1 MIRNQLYPYI
11 EKYINDYLHGFTKEQ
26 LTLAITQGE
35 LKLEKINIRP
45 DAINKTMDENN
56 VPFWLKAGLISKIHI
71 GCSVMNIIGEI
82 PLEIL
87 IDKID
92 IILSPSYKWILKNM
106 DSKKLSDIIENVI
119 NPIYSE
125 KKNENDLENFDVS
138 VFIKPIIDEIFKDKT
153 DFSKSINSM
162 FDGIYKYFEMPN
174 FAVIAK
180 IENIHIR
187 IEDDQLTNYFADI
200 ALGFKIEKIFLQ
212 LGFKGSMKKNVFK
225 ISKFDMYWETNA
237 KILIPILFYN
247 SCMING
253 ELSKKYYNELEE
265 QKIQNF
271 EYSQGTKLIVENFS
285 ININFGTKNNNEKNN
300 DIFDIKNENYKMYV
314 QIASNEL
321 VLNLY
326 PELLLIQKNL
336 LTFMSSFN
344 IIEKLQQYKPNQ
356 SIINITNNYNKKIA
370 IRNWVNFIF
379 WSQKLLKNQII
390 LKDNPFREEFKRF
403 YNIYILKKNIF
414 DILNKENNNDED
426 KKNNANEEETQ
437 RGGNNEINKNKI
449 PMDEKNINANL
460 TITNSNKNNLNK
472 NKDNSKNK
480 IKEEDKQIRDFTV
493 SFIFKF
499 LIKGII
505 INLHPGVKSDCVNL
519 AIFNINSLNIKI
531 ELNKEQFNFLM
542 GADSFDIYTNKTIY
556 GERVILCPNSY
567 RKDLPIN
574 QISKKNFLNDSINNK
589 FTNYLKNTE
598 DLGLSRLI
606 KKFNPN
612 HEEKVKIIDES
623 LNIGASL
630 TYFKSNNNDLI
641 NSVPLNNLTMTKI
654 KSNEKLRASNQNS
667 NSSMTQNKFNTPFNL
682 NNSINLTHYSQIRN
696 TSNFSNIGISRRPSS
711 FAKTVINNYE
721 KKNLRKKQE
730 LKKQKNELDISQ
742 AINSYNTKIIKLR
755 KINPL
760 NLKSSNNKI
769 SKTSYNFLK
778 NNKNQIINNKKNI
791 ILKNKNPQI
800 NSDNF
805 LTNISF
811 NEKQSPLNF
820 IEIYSNNDVGAFKI
834 NFIKYNNKVSLDE
847 FSIQLGTIRSNF
859 FSKYISELL
868 SVLIDY
874 KIVTNTPEIIRNPIK
889 SSDGGGIDGTKN
901 LMKMREYFYS
911 LLTRLPPD
919 QKTESIKEYIN
930 YLKNEIKKYKNLHFN
945 SDEYF
950 QLNYLFSIFPK
961 GVKIHF
967 DYENIECVY
976 YNNLNKLLGKIM
988 IEPYEINFT
997 INLSKINVKL
1007 FGLSLEVNDL
1017 EESKSLMEQIKKIL
1031 DEKLKITKIILEPC
1045 YKLLKEELEKS
1056 K

>member
-1 MIRNQLYPYI
+1 MIKNQLYPYI

-87 IDKID
+87 IEKID

-106 DSKKLSDIIENVI
+106 NSEKITNIIQNVI

-125 KKNENDLENFDVS
+125 KKIESDLENFDVS
-138 VFIKPIIDEIFKDKT
+138 VFIKPVIEEIFKDKT
-153 DFSKSINSM
+153 DFSKSINGM
-162 FDGIYKYFEMPN
+162 FNGIYKYFEMPN

-180 IENIHIR
+180 IKDVHIR
-187 IEDDQLTNYFADI
+187 IEDDQLTNYFSDI
-200 ALGFKIEKIFLQ
+200 ALGFRIQKIFLQ

-237 KILIPILFYN
+237 QILIPIIFYN
-247 SCMING
+247 SCMVNG
-253 ELSKKYYNELEE
+253 ELNKRYYKELKEI
-265 QKIQNF
+265 KIQNF
-271 EYSQGTKLIVENFS
+271 EYTHGTKLIIENFS
-285 ININFGTKNNNEKNN
+285 MNIKFGTKDNNEKNS
-300 DIFDIKNENYKMYV
+300 DVFDIKAGNYKMYV

-336 LTFMSSFN
+336 LSFMSSFN

-426 KKNNANEEETQ
+426 KKNDGNDDKTGRGPKNEK
-437 RGGNNEINKNKI
+437 NKKKI
-449 PMDEKNINANL
+449 PMDEKSIYEAPTATNL
-460 TITNSNKNNLNK
+460 NKNNLNK
-472 NKDNSKNK
+472 NRGTSKTK
-480 IKEEDKQIRDFTV
+480 IKEEEKPNKNFNL
-493 SFIFKF
+493 SFIFEF
-499 LIKGII
+499 LIKGVI
-505 INLHPGVKSDCVNL
+505 INLHPGVNSDCVNI
-519 AIFNINSLNIKI
+519 AIFNINSINIKI
-531 ELNKEQFNFLM
+531 ELNEEQFNFLL
-542 GADSFDIYTNKTIY
+542 GANSFDIYTNKTVY
-556 GERVILCPNSY
+556 GERIILCPHSY
-567 RKDLPIN
+567 RKNFNLK
-574 QISKKNFLNDSINNK
+574 QISKKNFLNDSVNRV
-589 FTNYLKNTE
+589 TNYIPISE

-606 KKFNPN
+606 KQFNPN

-623 LNIGASL
+623 LNLLDNKNFRISS
-630 TYFKSNNNDLI
+630 TNYKYNNNDLTK
-641 NSVPLNNLTMTKI
+641 SVGLSNLAMTKLKNNLRPSNP
-654 KSNEKLRASNQNS
+654 KSNNSGTPSKRNTNLSASANILR
-667 NSSMTQNKFNTPFNL
+667 F
-682 NNSINLTHYSQIRN
+682 SQIRN
-696 TSNFSNIGISRRPSS
+696 TTGFSNIGGRSSS
-711 FAKTVINNYE
+711 FAKIIINNCE
-721 KKNLRKKQE
+721 ERNLRKKKE
-730 LKKQKNELDISQ
+730 LLKQKNELDISQ

-755 KINPL
+755 KITPINL
-760 NLKSSNNKI
+760 RTNNTKLSKNNYSFLKSNK
-769 SKTSYNFLK
+769 S
-778 NNKNQIINNKKNI
+778 QILNNKKN
-791 ILKNKNPQI
+791 KVYKDQSQNI

-805 LTNISF
+805 LSNFSF

-820 IEIYSNNDVGAFKI
+820 IEIYSNNDIGAFKI

-868 SVLIDY
+868 NVLMDY

-911 LLTRLPPD
+911 VLTRLPPE

-930 YLKNEIKKYKNLHFN
+930 YLKDEIKKFKNLHSN
-945 SDEYF
+945 NDEFF

-961 GVKIHF
+961 GIKIHF

-976 YNNLNKLLGKIM
+976 YNNFNKLLGKVM
-988 IEPYEINFT
+988 IEPYEINLN

-1031 DEKLKITKIILEPC
+1031 NEKLKMTKIILEPC
-1045 YKLLKEELEKS
+1045 YKLLKEELK
-1056 K
+1056 KNQ